1 MDGPII
7 GAVCFFGIV
16 TLMLVFRIYVQT
28 IHIERNVGRIALHLG
43 IDIAKPAEMSD
54 RVKELARD
62 PARKIEAIKALRE
75 ETGAGLAEAKAAVE
89 HYIRTQNS

>member
-1 MDGPII
+1 MEMPTI
-7 GAVCFFGIV
+7 GAIIFFGIV

-28 IHIERNVGRIALHLG
+28 IQIERSVGRIAIHLG
-43 IDIAKPAEMSD
+43 IDVTKPAEMSE

-62 PARKIEAIKALRE
+62 PARKIEAIKAFRD
-75 ETGAGLAEAKAAVE
+75 ETGAGLAEAKGAVE